1 MSVWKRG
8 CLVTVALFALLLPA
22 VWVVIGGGEL
32 QTDGEVTATAL
43 DPAIVRA
50 RQDAQGGLEDG
61 AETRVLFGDLHVHS
75 TLSVDAFQWSLPLM
89 GGEGVHPPA
98 DACDFA
104 RFCSQLD
111 FYSLTDHAESLTPR
125 TWEMVR
131 ESVRQCNA
139 VDSES
144 EQPDLVAFTGFEWT
158 QIGTTPANHF
168 GHRNVIFKDT
178 ADERLP
184 ARPIAAPGL
193 AAQAMASMSS
203 IRANMSIPFRA
214 FPDEQPY
221 NDVAAHVLE
230 ITRVDDCPEGV
241 ASPELPN
248 DCRESAATPAD
259 LFRKLGEWGM
269 TSMVIP
275 HGTTWGFY
283 TPPGYLYDKQL
294 QAKHDDRQWQQLI
307 EVFSG
312 HGNSEEYR
320 PFRAVEQGEDG
331 PVCPAPTEDF
341 EPCCWRAGEIIR
353 SRCENPLSEE
363 CDGRVEAAR
372 QNYLRVGVAG
382 HLTLPGTDVTEWGNC
397 GQCTDCFNPSFLYR
411 PGGSVQYMLSR
422 GSFDDSGEPRHT
434 TLGFIASSDNHAARP
449 GTGYKEYE
457 RRKMTEARGASTEE
471 WQNVIFGDPAKAS
484 RSVELTA
491 ESVSAK
497 PPFRRVWLERQ
508 ASFFLTGGLVA
519 VHAKERT
526 RDAIWQ
532 ALFDRQVYGTSGD
545 RILLWFDLVNAGG
558 AGEAGEQRVPMGSQ
572 LDFEGA
578 PKFRVRAA
586 GAFAQLPGCPDEVTD
601 ALGTER
607 VDRIC
612 AGECYR
618 PSDERRRITR
628 VEIVRIGRQMKETE
642 AVDELIED
650 PWLTI
655 PCPPDAEVCEVEFE
669 DPWYAS
675 AGREVLYYARAIQE
689 ATPAV
694 NAGLLRCDGDACEP
708 CYGDYRVPFDE
719 DCLSMNQERAWSS
732 PIYLTPPGQPASP

>member
-8 CLVTVALFALLLPA
+8 FLATLTLFALLLPA
-22 VWVVIGGGEL
+22 LWFVLGGGDL
-32 QTDGEVTATAL
+32 QTDGAITVTPL
-43 DPAIVRA
+43 DRAIVSA
-50 RQDAQGGLEDG
+50 REAAQRPVAEGL
-61 AETRVLFGDLHVHS
+61 ETRVLFGDLHVHS

-111 FYSLTDHAESLTPR
+111 FYSLTDHAEALTPR
-125 TWEMVR
+125 TWAMVK

-139 VDSES
+139 VDAGQD
-144 EQPDLVAFTGFEWT
+144 QPDLVGFTGFEWT
-158 QIGTTPANHF
+158 QIGSTPENHF

-178 ADERLP
+178 EEDRVP

-193 AAQAMASMSS
+193 AAQAMADMSAIS
-203 IRANMSIPFRA
+203 ANISIPFRA
-214 FPDEQPY
+214 FPKQQPY
-221 NDVAAHVLE
+221 NDVTAHIVE
-230 ITRVDDCPEGV
+230 IIRVDDCPEGV
-241 ASPELPN
+241 ASPGLPT
-248 DCRESAATPAD
+248 DCRETAATPAA

-269 TSMVIP
+269 SAMVIP

-294 QAKHDDRQWQQLI
+294 QAEHDDPNWQQLI

-320 PFRAVEQGEDG
+320 TFRAVEQTEDG
-331 PVCPAPTEDF
+331 VVCPEPTASY

-353 SRCENPLSEE
+353 SRCDNPLSEE
-363 CDGRVEAAR
+363 CDERVEAAR
-372 QNYLRVGVAG
+372 QNYARVGVAG
-382 HLTLPGTDVTEWGNC
+382 HLTLPGTELTDWGNC
-397 GQCTDCFNPSFLYR
+397 GQCTDCFDPSFSYR
-411 PGGSVQYMLSR
+411 PGGAAQYILSR
-422 GSFDDSGEPRHT
+422 GNFDDPDTPRHT

-457 RRKMTEARGASTEE
+457 RRKMTEARGPSTEE
-471 WQNVIFGDPAKAS
+471 WQKVLFGAPATAS
-484 RSVELTA
+484 QSVALSPK
-491 ESVSAK
+491 SVNAK

-545 RILLWFDLVNAGG
+545 RILLWFDLINAG
-558 AGEAGEQRVPMGSQ
+558 EESVPMGSQ
-572 LDFEGA
+572 LEFQGK

-586 GAFAQLPGCPDEVTD
+586 GAFTQLPGCPDEVSE
-601 ALGTER
+601 ALGAER
-607 VDRIC
+607 IDRIC

-618 PSDERRRITR
+618 PSDQRRRITR
-628 VEIVRIGRQMKETE
+628 IEVVRIGRQMNEAE
-642 AVDELIED
+642 AVEELIED
-650 PWLTI
+650 PWLTV
-655 PCPPDAEVCEVEFE
+655 PCPADTEICEVEFD

-675 AGREVLYYARAIQE
+675 ADREILYYVRAIQE
-689 ATPAV
+689 PTPAV
-694 NAGLLRCDGDACEP
+694 NAGQLRCDGEACKP

-732 PIYLTPPGQPASP
+732 PIYLTAP

>member
-1 MSVWKRG
+1 MSVWERG
-8 CLVTVALFALLLPA
+8 CLVTVVLFALLLPA
-22 VWVVIGGGEL
+22 GWVVIGGGEL

-193 AAQAMASMSS
+193 AAQAMTSMSS
-203 IRANMSIPFRA
+203 IRANMSVPFRA

-230 ITRVDDCPEGV
+230 IARVDDCPEGV
-241 ASPELPN
+241 ASPALPD

-283 TPPGYLYDKQL
+283 TPAGYLYDKQL

-320 PFRAVEQGEDG
+320 PFRAVEQSEDG

-341 EPCCWRAGEIIR
+341 EPCCWRAGEIVR
-353 SRCENPLSEE
+353 SRCEKPLSEE

-471 WQNVIFGDPAKAS
+471 WQKVIFGDPAKAS

-491 ESVSAK
+491 ESVIAK

-578 PKFRVRAA
+578 PRFRVRAA
-586 GAFAQLPGCPDEVTD
+586 GAFAQLPGCPDEVID

-732 PIYLTPPGQPASP
+732 PIYLTPPEQPASP

>member
-8 CLVTVALFALLLPA
+8 CLVTIVLLALVLIAL
-22 VWVVIGGGEL
+22 WVVLGGGDL
-32 QTDGEVTATAL
+32 HIDGEITATPL
-43 DPAIVRA
+43 DRGILSA
-50 RQDAQGGLEDG
+50 RDEAQNEVVDG
-61 AETRVLFGDLHVHS
+61 SETRVLFGDLHVHS

-125 TWEMVR
+125 TWAMVK

-139 VDSES
+139 VDADSEK
-144 EQPDLVAFTGFEWT
+144 PDLVAFPGFEWT
-158 QIGTTPANHF
+158 QIGATPESHY
-168 GHRNVIFKDT
+168 GHRNVIFKDIEE
-178 ADERLP
+178 DRVP

-193 AAQAMASMSS
+193 AAQAMADMSA
-203 IRANMSIPFRA
+203 IRANISIPFRA

-221 NDVAAHVLE
+221 NDVAAHVAE
-230 ITRVDDCPEGV
+230 IIDVDKCPEDV
-241 ASPELPN
+241 ASPDLPA
-248 DCRESAATPAD
+248 DCRESAATPD
-259 LFRKLGEWGM
+259 VLFRKLGEWGM
-269 TSMVIP
+269 QSMVIP

-294 QAKHDDRQWQQLI
+294 QAKHDDPKWQQLI

-320 PFRAVEQGEDG
+320 TFRAVEETEGG
-331 PVCPAPTEDF
+331 STCPKPTEGY

-353 SRCENPLSEE
+353 SRCHNPLSEE
-363 CDGRVEAAR
+363 CDERVEAAR
-372 QNYLRVGVAG
+372 QNYLRVGIAG
-382 HLTLPGTDVTEWGNC
+382 HLTLPGTDLTEWGNC
-397 GQCTDCFNPSFLYR
+397 GQCTDCFNPTFSYR
-411 PGGSVQYMLSR
+411 PGGAVQYILSR
-422 GSFDDSGEPRHT
+422 GSFDDPEAPRHT
-434 TLGFIASSDNHAARP
+434 TLGFIASSDSHAARP

-471 WQNVIFGDPAKAS
+471 WQKVLFGDPAKAS
-484 RSVELTA
+484 QSVALSPEA
-491 ESVSAK
+491 VSAK

-532 ALFDRQVYGTSGD
+532 AMFDRHVYGTSGD
-545 RILLWFDLVNAGG
+545 RILLWFDLVNAG
-558 AGEAGEQRVPMGSQ
+558 QDRVPMGSQ
-572 LDFEGA
+572 LDFDGT

-586 GAFAQLPGCPDEVTD
+586 GAFAQLAGCPDEVTE
-601 ALGTER
+601 ALGRER
-607 VDRIC
+607 IDRIC
-612 AGECYR
+612 AGECYH

-628 VEIVRIGRQMKETE
+628 IEVVRIGRQMKESE
-642 AVDELIED
+642 AVAELIED
-650 PWLTI
+650 PWLTL
-655 PCPPDAEVCEVEFE
+655 PCPADAEVCEVEFE
-669 DPWYAS
+669 DPWYSA
-675 AGREVLYYARAIQE
+675 AGREVLYYVRAIQE
-689 ATPAV
+689 PTPAV
-694 NAGLLRCDGDACEP
+694 NAGLLRCDGDECDP

-732 PIYLTPPGQPASP
+732 PIYLTAPAPPASP

>member
-8 CLVTVALFALLLPA
+8 CLVTVVLFALLIPA
-22 VWVVIGGGEL
+22 LWVVLGGGEL
-32 QTDGEVTATAL
+32 QTDGKVTATAL
-43 DPAIVRA
+43 DSATVRA
-50 RQDAQGGLEDG
+50 REEAQAGVGDGLG
-61 AETRVLFGDLHVHS
+61 TRVLFGDLHVHS

-131 ESVRQCNA
+131 ESVRECDA
-139 VDSES
+139 VGAES
-144 EQPDLVAFTGFEWT
+144 ELPDLVAFTGFEWT
-158 QIGTTPANHF
+158 QIGTTPENHF
-168 GHRNVIFKDT
+168 GHRNVIFKDIE
-178 ADERLP
+178 DERLP

-193 AAQAMASMSS
+193 AAQAMAGISS
-203 IRANMSIPFRA
+203 ITANVSIPFRA
-214 FPDEQPY
+214 FPDEEPY

-230 ITRVDDCPEGV
+230 IVRVDACADGV
-241 ASPELPN
+241 ASPELPT
-248 DCRESAATPAD
+248 DCRETATTPEV
-259 LFRKLGEWGM
+259 LFRKLGEWDVPA
-269 TSMVIP
+269 MVIP

-294 QAKHDDRQWQQLI
+294 QAKHDDPRWQQLI

-320 PFRAVEQGEDG
+320 TFRAAKEGEDG
-331 PVCPAPTEDF
+331 PVCPAPTETY

-353 SRCENPLSEE
+353 SRCDNPLSEE
-363 CDGRVEAAR
+363 CDERVAAAR
-372 QNYLRVGVAG
+372 RNLLRVGVAG
-382 HLTLPGTDVTEWGNC
+382 HLTLPGTDTIEWGNC
-397 GQCTDCFNPSFLYR
+397 GQCTDCFEPSFEYR

-422 GSFDDSGEPRHT
+422 GNFDDPQEPRHT

-449 GTGYKEYE
+449 GTGYKEYA

-471 WQNVIFGDPAKAS
+471 WQSVIFGDPAKSS
-484 RSVELTA
+484 RSVELSPA
-491 ESVSAK
+491 SVLAK

-532 ALFDRQVYGTSGD
+532 ALFDREVYGTSGD
-545 RILLWFDLVNAGG
+545 RILLWFDLVNAG
-558 AGEAGEQRVPMGSQ
+558 EERVPMGSQ
-572 LDFEGA
+572 LDFEGT

-586 GAFAQLPGCPDEVTD
+586 GAFAQLPGCPDEVTQ
-601 ALGTER
+601 ALGAER
-607 VDRIC
+607 VERIC

-628 VEIVRIGRQMKETE
+628 IEIVRIGRQMKESE

-669 DPWYAS
+669 DPWYSS
-675 AGREVLYYARAIQE
+675 ADREVLYYARAIQE
-689 ATPAV
+689 PTPAV
-694 NAGLLRCDGDACEP
+694 NAGGLRCDGGECEP
-708 CYGDYRVPFDE
+708 CYGDYRLPFDE
-719 DCLSMNQERAWSS
+719 DCLSLDQERAWSS
-732 PIYLTPPGQPASP
+732 PIYLTSPEVAAVP